1 MTLRD
6 RVWSVQHLHTR
17 SARPASLQMWR
28 RLLLTA
34 DVSDFTYLQTWSRI
48 LAKTHFNYPLPTIV
62 TPGCGRL
69 STGVKCCYCTP
80 DDARLFLA
88 ALSSIDPANH
98 HNTPRWY
105 ATKGSQFHTNHPS
118 RIMDFVAHGVWISGQ
133 MEDDNPASLLLI
145 RGLENW
151 ERHQTSQRHF
161 WARK

>member
-1 MTLRD
+1 MTGSDLCSISTQG
-6 RVWSVQHLHTR
+6 VLVQPPSR
-17 SARPASLQMWR
+17 CGDDYSWRQMFQI
-28 RLLLTA
+28 LL
-34 DVSDFTYLQTWSRI
+34 LQTWSRI

-62 TPGCGRL
+62 TPGYGRL